1 MKITEV
7 LLKGGA
13 AQTGKVMHR
22 LVRDY
27 YLDMMPF
34 ASLPLTDA
42 FQKIAEI
49 PFRPDPEGHELV
61 QRPLFTL
68 RDGGDCDD
76 KAICMAAYGKIT
88 GYRYRFRA
96 VGAKRPGQKS
106 GKILLTHVWAELKI
120 DIVGEKWIICDCT
133 YAHNI
138 LGQQTVNYD
147 RSEFI

>member
-1 MKITEV
+1 MKLTET

-13 AQTGKVMHR
+13 KQTGQVMHR
-22 LVRDY
+22 LVKDY
-27 YLDMMPF
+27 YFDMMPLGT
-34 ASLPLTDA
+34 LPINEA

-49 PFRPDPEGHELV
+49 PFRPDPKGHELV

-76 KAICMAAYGKIT
+76 KAICMASYAVINGLK
-88 GYRYRFRA
+88 YRFRA
-96 VGAKRPGQKS
+96 VGCKNGRNR
-106 GKILLTHVWAELKI
+106 KIPLTHVWTEVKI
-120 DIVGEKWIICDCT
+120 YNEGIGVDWLICDCT